1 MSKFVLEKLSF
12 NEQDGKDIAD
22 FLSRYFHAE
31 HSLDG
36 GDSPRIHWG
45 KTSWQINNVLLKG
58 TVYVVRKNKNIIGTL
73 GLKECSHWWSDDS
86 FLGDTWFF
94 VRPEFRNIKDDVK
107 PSNMLLE
114 AGMNYAEEKKLPLIM
129 GIYNVGSLDKA
140 EKLLLNKGFHQIGGT
155 YYNGI
160 NR

>member
-1 MSKFVLEKLSF
+1 MSKFTLDKLSF
-12 NEQDGKDIAD
+12 NEKDGKEIAD
-22 FLSRYFHAE
+22 FLVNHFHAD

-36 GDSPRIHWG
+36 GESPRVHWG

-58 TVYVVRKNKNIIGTL
+58 VVYVVRSNQEIIGSL
-73 GLKECSHWWSDDS
+73 GLEEGSHWWSDDV
-86 FLGDTWFF
+86 FLGDSWFF
-94 VRPEFRNIKDDVK
+94 VRPEYRNVKDDLK

-114 AGMNYAEEKKLPLIM
+114 AGMKLAEEKNIPIIM
-129 GIYNVGSLDKA
+129 GIYKIGSIDKA

-155 YYNGI
+155 YYNNL

>member
-1 MSKFVLEKLSF
+1 
-12 NEQDGKDIAD
+12 
-22 FLSRYFHAE
+22 
-31 HSLDG
+31 
-36 GDSPRIHWG
+36 
-45 KTSWQINNVLLKG
+45 
-58 TVYVVRKNKNIIGTL
+58 VVRKNENIIGTL
-73 GLKECSHWWSDDS
+73 GLKECSHWWSDDA
-86 FLGDTWFF
+86 FIGDTWFF
-94 VRPEFRNIKDDVK
+94 VRPEFRNVKDDVK

-114 AGMNYAEEKKLPLIM
+114 AGMKYAEEQNLPLIM